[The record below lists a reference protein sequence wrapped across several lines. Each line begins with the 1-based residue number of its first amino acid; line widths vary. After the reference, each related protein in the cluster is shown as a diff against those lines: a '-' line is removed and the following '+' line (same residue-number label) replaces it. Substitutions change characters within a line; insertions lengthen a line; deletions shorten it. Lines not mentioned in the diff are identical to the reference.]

1 MTPNSTNHEVLL
13 FMGTSFSK
21 KQLCEKDCK
30 QPDNSLTGQLQ
41 RACWNGLIFEILP
54 DILDYPA
61 QTSSIYT
68 WEVTPAEHF
77 IDVKIGA
84 APYSV
89 EYGMSVNPYFF
100 LLEKNFN

>member
-1 MTPNSTNHEVLL
+1 MKKKAINHEVLL
-13 FMGTSFSK
+13 FTGTSFSR
-21 KQLCEKDCK
+21 KQLCERDCN

-54 DILDYPA
+54 DILQYPS
-61 QTSSIYT
+61 QTNNVYT
-68 WEVTPAEHF
+68 WEVTPAENF

-84 APYSV
+84 ASYSV
-89 EYGMSVNPYFF
+89 EYGMCVNPYYF